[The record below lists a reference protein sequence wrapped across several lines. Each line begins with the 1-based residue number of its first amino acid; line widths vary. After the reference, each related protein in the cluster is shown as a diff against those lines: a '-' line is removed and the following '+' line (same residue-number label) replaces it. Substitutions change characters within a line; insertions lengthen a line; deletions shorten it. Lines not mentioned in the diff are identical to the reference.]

1 MEQLI
6 DFHAPEVQAVLD
18 TLLKDK
24 STGKNII
31 WATDPPEELQTVM
44 YEPVTD
50 RSQITTQQLGL
61 THYEVVLPRMM
72 KQTDT
77 QQQRTRKKGEVFSPA
92 WVCNKMNNAL
102 DADWFRGLGAGETA
116 GQFTVEL
123 PQGWQTVETPVQF
136 PVCKGRTPAW
146 VQYVQSRRLE
156 VTCGEAPF
164 LASRY
169 DAATGEMIPVA
180 RRIGILDRKLRVV
193 SENAATEDEWRKY
206 ATHAVQSTYGYEYQ
220 GDNLLLARVNL
231 LLTYA
236 EHLQARWQRKPT
248 KEELQPI
255 ANIISWNLWQMD
267 GLHLSVPG
275 GKPQPEAEQ
284 LDLFSMFGAA
294 EPQPPTVSCKVK
306 NWRKGSHG
314 TTQNFE
320 TIQEGS
326 TSMKFD
332 YVIGNPPYQEE
343 APGTS
348 TSDKPVYHTFMDAAY
363 SVSDKVELITPAR
376 FLFDAGAT
384 PSVWNRKMLNDTHF
398 KVLQYESDAKYFF
411 SSIELPGGIAISYRD
426 ATRNFGAMKQF
437 IQYNELNKIA
447 RKVKEKHEKTLN
459 SIMYPQNKFNL
470 SNLYEDFPILKTRI
484 GSDGKDKRFRQIVM
498 ERFPE
503 IFSEQKS
510 DDSLRTLG
518 LIGRQREYRYISR
531 RYVEYETWI
540 DKYKVFVPFSNG
552 ASGTLGKEP
561 ARLISKPALGLPGD
575 GITQTFIGIGEFG
588 TKTEA
593 DNLMKYI
600 LSKFARILLGILK
613 VTQGNKPETWSY
625 VPLQDFTAHSDIDW
639 SKSVAEIDQ
648 QLYRKYDLTAD
659 EIEFIET
666 HVKEMA

>member
-102 DADWFRGLGAGETA
+102 DADWFRGLGAGESA

-136 PVCKGRTPAW
+136 PACGGRTPAW

-236 EHLQARWQRKPT
+236 EHLQARWQHEPT

-255 ANIISWNLWQMD
+255 AKIIAWNIWQMD

-314 TTQNFE
+314 TAQNFE

-343 APGTS
+343 TDSDS
-348 TSDKPVYHTFMDAAY
+348 TRMPPVYNLFMDESYKVAH
-363 SVSDKVELITPAR
+363 KVELITPAR
-376 FLFDAGAT
+376 FLFNAGYT
-384 PSVWNRKMLNDTHF
+384 PKSWNEKILNDEHF
-398 KVLQYESDAKYFF
+398 KVLMYEVDSAKFF
-411 SSIELPGGIAISYRD
+411 PNIDIKGGVAITYRD
-426 ATRNFGAMKQF
+426 ARQVFGAIGTFTK
-437 IQYNELNKIA
+437 YPELNAILK
-447 RKVKEKHEKTLN
+447 KVKAETEIYLDTIIASPLNYSLTELMKSEHPDLIDRLRTSAFTTLAPIFYEAKPMDGRKYIALTGLLN
-459 SIMYPQNKFNL
+459 GKRAERFVRKDYIKDGSAMLDKYNL
-470 SNLYEDFPILKTRI
+470 LLPKAI
-484 GSDGKDKRFRQIVM
+484 GSGAFGEQLSS
-498 ERFPE
+498 E
-503 IFSEQKS
+503 I
-510 DDSLRTLG
+510 
-518 LIGRQREYRYISR
+518 I
-531 RYVEYETWI
+531 
-540 DKYKVFVPFSNG
+540 
-552 ASGTLGKEP
+552 AEP
-561 ARLISKPALGLPGD
+561 GMGY
-575 GITQTFIGIGEFG
+575 TQTFIGIGKFDTRQEAIYASRYV
-588 TKTEA
+588 KT
-593 DNLMKYI
+593 
-600 LSKFARILLGILK
+600 KFARAMLGVLK
-613 VTQGNKPETWSY
+613 ITQDCPAPKWKY

>member
-102 DADWFRGLGAGETA
+102 DADWFRGLGAGESA

-193 SENAATEDEWRKY
+193 SENAATEDEWHKY

-275 GKPQPEAEQ
+275 GKPQPETEQ

-294 EPQPPTVSCKVK
+294 EPQPPAVSCKVK

-314 TTQNFE
+314 TAQNFE

-384 PSVWNRKMLNDTHF
+384 PSVWNRKMLSDTHF

-552 ASGTLGKEP
+552 AS
-561 ARLISKPALGLPGD
+561 
-575 GITQTFIGIGEFG
+575 
-588 TKTEA
+588 
-593 DNLMKYI
+593 
-600 LSKFARILLGILK
+600 
-613 VTQGNKPETWSY
+613 
-625 VPLQDFTAHSDIDW
+625 
-639 SKSVAEIDQ
+639 
-648 QLYRKYDLTAD
+648 
-659 EIEFIET
+659 
-666 HVKEMA
+666 

>member
-102 DADWFRGLGAGETA
+102 DADWFRGLGAGESA

-136 PVCKGRTPAW
+136 PACKGKTPAW

-284 LDLFSMFGAA
+284 LDLFFMFGAA

-314 TTQNFE
+314 TAQNFE

-332 YVIGNPPYQEE
+332 YVIGNPPYQEMLE
-343 APGTS
+343 N
-348 TSDKPVYHTFMDAAY
+348 TSDRPVYNDFMEASY
-363 SVSDKVELITPAR
+363 RISDKVELITPAR
-376 FLFDAGAT
+376 FLFNAGKT
-384 PSVWNRKMLNDTHF
+384 PKEWNQKMLNDPHLTVLMYEQQSA
-398 KVLQYESDAKYFF
+398 KVFANTDIKGGVVVTYRDETKNYGEIGTFTSYPALNAIVKKVVHKGSF
-411 SSIELPGGIAISYRD
+411 SSIEDWI
-426 ATRNFGAMKQF
+426 F
-437 IQYNELNKIA
+437 
-447 RKVKEKHEKTLN
+447 V
-459 SIMYPQNKFNL
+459 QNKFDL
-470 SNLYEDFPILKTRI
+470 EMLYTDHPEYRKIV
-484 GSDGKDKRFRQIVM
+484 GSGGKEKRLTT
-498 ERFPE
+498 P
-503 IFSEQKS
+503 IFSQLGVFS
-510 DDSLRTLG
+510 DERRNQTDLKILG
-518 LIGRQREYRYISR
+518 LISNKRFYRYIDPK
-531 RYVEYETWI
+531 YIEQHENLK
-540 DKYKVFVPFSNG
+540 KYKVILPKSNG
-552 ASGTLGKEP
+552 SG
-561 ARLISKPALGLPGD
+561 A
-575 GITQTFIGIGEFG
+575 IGEVLSTPLIGEPLIGYTQSFISIG
-588 TKTEA
+588 ALDTKNEA
-593 DNLMKYI
+593 EALLKYVK
-600 LSKFARILLGILK
+600 SKFMRTMLGVLK
-613 VTQGNKPETWSY
+613 VTQDNNKSVWKY